1 MEYPYDDWRSQ
12 RSPYPHN
19 LIIDIHSY
27 CNARCRIC
35 PYPQLKDQLSMGR
48 MEDRLFRR
56 LIDEFAQV
64 KADHPIRGHVVFCN
78 MGELFL
84 DSDVFWK
91 IAYVQD
97 AGLELVIQ
105 TNAALLTAEKT
116 ERLKA
121 CGFKGPIYISFHGI
135 TKPVYEE
142 LMGLPYDR
150 TLANIH
156 FLLNS
161 YERAKIQI
169 RAYAYEWPLGEAF
182 QVKKYWKAHNVS
194 VKLGVP
200 NSRGGL
206 LSGIKRTHFKYPG
219 PWLRGCKKTL
229 PFRDLVVS
237 FDGKAVLCCEDMGR
251 RAILGD
257 LSRKSLMEVWNG
269 PEAERL
275 MDFLHGGGWGKSDK
289 FICRSCEFGLST
301 PFRRLMKNLD
311 SQWQLLMKTKL

>member
-1 MEYPYDDWRSQ
+1 
-12 RSPYPHN
+12 
-19 LIIDIHSY
+19 
-27 CNARCRIC
+27 
-35 PYPQLKDQLSMGR
+35 
-48 MEDRLFRR
+48 
-56 LIDEFAQV
+56 
-64 KADHPIRGHVVFCN
+64 

-84 DSDVFWK
+84 DPDVFWK

-97 AGLELVIQ
+97 AGLELIIQ
-105 TNAALLTAEKT
+105 TNAALLTTEKT
-116 ERLKA
+116 ERLNA

-135 TKPVYEE
+135 TRPVYEN

-156 FLLNS
+156 FLLNR

-169 RAYAYEWPLGEAF
+169 RAYAHEWPLGEAF
-182 QVKKYWKAHNVS
+182 RVKKYWKAHNVS

-206 LSGIKRTHFKYPG
+206 LSGIKRTNFKYPG

-251 RAILGD
+251 RVILGD
-257 LSRKSLMEVWNG
+257 LSQKSLMEVWNS
-269 PEAERL
+269 PEAERI
-275 MDFLHGGGWGKSDK
+275 MNFLHGGGWGKQDN
-289 FICRSCEFGLST
+289 FLCRSCEFGLST

-311 SQWQLLMKTKL
+311 SQWQLLTKTKL